1 MRTHVGED
9 GSEHAFMF
17 QRPGQFSANLGTRLF
32 YGNRAMIKTALFAR
46 EHGAPYLR
54 ALSVSNIRSLLTDFV
69 VENYYLL
76 ASETL
81 FQRFEESYAE
91 RVTPETKQKL
101 ALALAASPIFSPSTD
116 CTLFPLLPVRV
127 DSDFSSPAFFFRAP
141 SHLLDEFPANLHRR
155 LSGKGSP
162 PVLDWKHRTEPPV
175 SWLGV
180 RSPALQASQKMKRA
194 ILGALALTPSHSYR
208 YMFSG
213 RTMWGGYCTVG
224 GGWSLTFGECD
235 TPPLMEDISLT
246 DADHAWLSV
255 LANKLASPSR
265 SDARLMTSLEYF
277 YRAWSLGPSERFPI
291 LCMALDAAY
300 SEVGHA
306 TAAVVDG
313 VRETLGTLDRK
324 RLRDLLEIRAS
335 VIHGGAPDVYDSR
348 KYGKYYTAYAEDP
361 IRDMGLLVA
370 ACLRQ
375 KIFGGA
381 LHEHDEPYQDI
392 LAEARHQGRIP
403 QQALQSGILDAVD
416 EPEDAADAQHAPPP
430 PPGANTEAAISLMAA
445 LRQVRLAL
453 RQRATEFFRALGG
466 P

>member
-9 GSEHAFMF
+9 GSEHAFLF

-32 YGNRAMIKTALFAR
+32 YGDRAMIRTALFAR
-46 EHGAPYLR
+46 EHGAPYLK
-54 ALSVSNIRSLLTDFV
+54 ALSVGTIRSLLTDFV

-81 FQRFEESYAE
+81 FQRFEESYAQ
-91 RVTPETKQKL
+91 RVSPETKQKL
-101 ALALAASPIFSPSTD
+101 AIALAASPIFSPSTD
-116 CTLFPLLPVRV
+116 STLFPLLTVRV
-127 DSDFSSPAFFFRAP
+127 DSDFSSPAFFFRSP
-141 SHLLDEFPANLHRR
+141 SHLLDEFPADLHRR
-155 LSGKGSP
+155 LSGERFP
-162 PVLDWKHRTEPPV
+162 PVLDWKHRTEKPL

-180 RSPALQASQKMKRA
+180 RSPALQASQKMKRS
-194 ILGALALTPSHSYR
+194 ILGALALTPSLSYR

-213 RTMWGGYCTVG
+213 RSMWGGYCTVG
-224 GGWSLTFGECD
+224 GGCSLTFGEHD
-235 TPPLMEDISLT
+235 TPPLMEDIILT
-246 DADHAWLSV
+246 GGDRAWLSI
-255 LANKLASPSR
+255 LANKLASPSKA
-265 SDARLMTSLEYF
+265 DARLMTSLEYF

-313 VRETLGTLDRK
+313 VRETLGTLDKK

-375 KIFGGA
+375 KIFGDA
-381 LHEHDEPYQDI
+381 LHEHDEPYQDL
-392 LAEARHQGRIP
+392 LAEARQQGRIP
-403 QQALQSGILDAVD
+403 QQKLQSSILDPVD
-416 EPEDAADAQHAPPP
+416 EPEGDTN
-430 PPGANTEAAISLMAA
+430 G
-445 LRQVRLAL
+445 
-453 RQRATEFFRALGG
+453 QRAPLASAGDEHGR
-466 P
+466 